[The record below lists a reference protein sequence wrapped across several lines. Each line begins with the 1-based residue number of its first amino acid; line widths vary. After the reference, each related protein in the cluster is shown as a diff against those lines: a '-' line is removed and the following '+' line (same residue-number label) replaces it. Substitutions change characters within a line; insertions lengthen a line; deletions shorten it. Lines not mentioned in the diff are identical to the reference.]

1 MGFKG
6 TLEVSKKFE
15 KENFTLLKKIFLSRS
30 HNLPEVNDIS
40 WILTLSEIFLY
51 LAFSILEKR
60 P

>member
-40 WILTLSEIFLY
+40 
-51 LAFSILEKR
+51 
-60 P
+60 